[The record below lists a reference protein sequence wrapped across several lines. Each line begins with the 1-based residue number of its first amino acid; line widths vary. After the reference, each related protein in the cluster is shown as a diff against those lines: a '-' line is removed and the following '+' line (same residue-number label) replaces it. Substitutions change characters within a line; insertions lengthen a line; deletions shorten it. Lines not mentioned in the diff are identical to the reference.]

1 MKFKK
6 IDIKNHL
13 GEIFTLIIVVA
24 LFSYLFVN
32 IGIKSSL
39 DEEFWTLFGV
49 GFAIMVAITSIWYPT
64 AKNKAKL
71 KDKNFK
77 NQRLEYSILVDRVVK
92 TNNFKGLKDFCD
104 YATNENKTER
114 IKAVLAKIN
123 VDYDVYLKYVK
134 NTDLLKEDKTLDD
147 EQKNKLLQLIKKGVK
162 FTIINPG
169 KVTTAIDKIKEHYDI
184 RSEEQRFDAITLSSK
199 IITSILC
206 SVMLALIVFTG
217 TGFTLGKLAQIL
229 SWVIM
234 IAWNICQSINSGTK
248 SITIY
253 RANYYKKLR
262 TFLEEFFASEF
273 ADNTIAWQR
282 PTIKDEDDVTVADAI
297 KDKDFIKQLAKTIK
311 DLEHKNQEKEE
322 HKEKWQF

>member
-147 EQKNKLLQLIKKGVK
+147 EQKNKLLQLIK
-162 FTIINPG
+162 
-169 KVTTAIDKIKEHYDI
+169 
-184 RSEEQRFDAITLSSK
+184 
-199 IITSILC
+199 
-206 SVMLALIVFTG
+206 
-217 TGFTLGKLAQIL
+217 
-229 SWVIM
+229 
-234 IAWNICQSINSGTK
+234 
-248 SITIY
+248 
-253 RANYYKKLR
+253 
-262 TFLEEFFASEF
+262 
-273 ADNTIAWQR
+273 
-282 PTIKDEDDVTVADAI
+282 
-297 KDKDFIKQLAKTIK
+297 
-311 DLEHKNQEKEE
+311 
-322 HKEKWQF
+322 

>member
-13 GEIFTLIIVVA
+13 GEIFTVIIVVA

-49 GFAIMVAITSIWYPT
+49 GFAIMIAITSIWYPT

-92 TNNFKGLKDFCD
+92 TNNFKGLKDFCE

-123 VDYDVYLKYVK
+123 IDYDVYLKYVK
-134 NTDLLKEDKTLDD
+134 DIDLLKEDKTLDE
-147 EQKNKLLQLIKKGVK
+147 EQKNKLLKLIKKGVK

-184 RSEEQRFDAITLSSK
+184 KSEEQKFDAITLGSK
-199 IITSILC
+199 ILTSILC
-206 SVMLALIVFTG
+206 SIMLAMIVFTG

-229 SWVIM
+229 SWVMM

-253 RANYYKKLR
+253 RANFYKKLR

-273 ADNTIAWQR
+273 ADKTVEWQR
-282 PTIKDEDDVTVADAI
+282 PNVKDEDEVTITDAI

-311 DLEHKNQEKEE
+311 DLEHKNQEKDE

>member
-184 RSEEQRFDAITLSSK
+184 RSEEQKFDAITLSSK

-273 ADNTIAWQR
+273 ADNTAEWQR
-282 PTIKDEDDVTVADAI
+282 PNIKEEDEPTFADAI
-297 KDKDFIKQLAKTIK
+297 KDKDFIKQLAKSLK
-311 DLEHKNQEKEE
+311 DLEHKEQEKQE